1 MSVGIKNIPYVNM
14 LPGRK
19 RDDSI
24 FFASGVNNEADTCP
38 RAFDYIGIYLK
49 RANAEPF
56 YGRTVYLISLL
67 ILFLHSIN
75 DTLAKKIAKSVTP
88 MKARGHN

>member
-38 RAFDYIGIYLK
+38 TAFDYIGIYLK
-49 RANAEPF
+49 RANAELSN
-56 YGRTVYLISLL
+56 YRALYLVSLPYPL
-67 ILFLHSIN
+67 SSLN
-75 DTLAKKIAKSVTP
+75 
-88 MKARGHN
+88 